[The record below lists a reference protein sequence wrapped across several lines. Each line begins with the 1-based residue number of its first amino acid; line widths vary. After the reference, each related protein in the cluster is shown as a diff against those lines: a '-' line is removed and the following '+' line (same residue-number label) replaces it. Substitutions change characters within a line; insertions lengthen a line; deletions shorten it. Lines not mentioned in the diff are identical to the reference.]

1 MTPEQKHGRY
11 QRVYEQLCELLKVT
25 DDPVTRMATASALL
39 YHKMG
44 HYLWIGFYR
53 LINDKLL
60 VGPYQGMIACQD
72 LRKDTGVCWACVH
85 RNESICVPDVSQFEG
100 HIACDG
106 RSRSELV
113 TPVRRDGRILGVLD
127 ADSDRLSAFD
137 ETDADF
143 LEKIA
148 DLIYAA

>member
-11 QRVYEQLCELLKVT
+11 RRVYLQLCELLKAT
-25 DDPVTRMATASALL
+25 DDPIARMATASALL

-44 HYLWIGFYR
+44 HFLWIGFYR
-53 LINDKLL
+53 LVDDRLL
-60 VGPYQGMIACQD
+60 VGPYQGMIACQK
-72 LRKDTGVCWACVH
+72 LQKDRGVCWACVH
-85 RNESICVPDVSQFEG
+85 RNESILVPDVSQFDG
-100 HIACDG
+100 HIACDS

-113 TPVRRDGRILGVLD
+113 TPVRQAGKILGVLD
-127 ADSDRLSAFD
+127 ADSDKLSAFD

-143 LEKIA
+143 LERIA